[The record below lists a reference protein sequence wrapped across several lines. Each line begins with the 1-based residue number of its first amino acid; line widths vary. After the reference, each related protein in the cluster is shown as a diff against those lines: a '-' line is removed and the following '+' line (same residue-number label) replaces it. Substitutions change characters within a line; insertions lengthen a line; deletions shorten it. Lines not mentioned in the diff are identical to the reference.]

1 MKRKAGK
8 KQKTQ
13 INKKHLWIYIRY
25 LLPIIFILLTFISL
39 FIPCFLYTTIEGV
52 DDDVYSL
59 MGVLNEYWDP
69 VCNYAFFSVG
79 DLNAATLKFSQ
90 TFIISLVVFSVLF
103 VFAVATTIYVAVNAF
118 RYFKNSEDRSN
129 TRMLFLALVP
139 NRIAAFLWQ
148 LPCIPLLLFPRYI
161 IYMFKTILGETAT
174 LTLVFPE
181 PIIIWGIL
189 YIISIVVSIVTSSM
203 ESAQGMN
210 PFAKKVVSVV
220 YDDEDEETDNQ

>member
-1 MKRKAGK
+1 
-8 KQKTQ
+8 
-13 INKKHLWIYIRY
+13 
-25 LLPIIFILLTFISL
+25 
-39 FIPCFLYTTIEGV
+39 
-52 DDDVYSL
+52 

-90 TFIISLVVFSVLF
+90 TFIVSLVVFSVLF
-103 VFAVATTIYVAVNAF
+103 VVAAAGTVYVAVNAF

-129 TRMLFLALVP
+129 SRMLFLALVP

-161 IYMFKTILGETAT
+161 IYMFKTILGESAT

-189 YIISIVVSIVTSSM
+189 YVISIVVSIATASM

-210 PFAKKVVSVV
+210 PFAKRIASFDD
-220 YDDEDEETDNQ
+220 YDEDDE

>member
-1 MKRKAGK
+1 MKRKASK
-8 KQKTQ
+8 KKNNT

-25 LLPIIFILLTFISL
+25 ILPIIFILLTFISL
-39 FIPCFLYTTIEGV
+39 FIPCFLYTTVNGV

-90 TFIISLVVFSVLF
+90 TFIVSLVVFSVLF
-103 VFAVATTIYVAVNAF
+103 VVAVAGTVYVAVNAF

-129 TRMLFLALVP
+129 SRMLFLALVP

-161 IYMFKTILGETAT
+161 IYMFKTILGESAT

-189 YIISIVVSIVTSSM
+189 YVISIVVSIATASM

-210 PFAKKVVSVV
+210 PFAKRIASFDD
-220 YDDEDEETDNQ
+220 YDEDDE

>member
-1 MKRKAGK
+1 MKRKASK
-8 KQKTQ
+8 KKKNQ

-39 FIPCFLYTTIEGV
+39 FIPCFLYTTVEGV

-79 DLNAATLKFSQ
+79 DLDAATLKFSQ
-90 TFIISLVVFSVLF
+90 TFIVSVIVCAALFVFSVAGT
-103 VFAVATTIYVAVNAF
+103 VYVAVNAF
-118 RYFKNSEDRSN
+118 KYFKNSEDRSN
-129 TRMLFLALVP
+129 SRMLFLALVP

-148 LPCIPLLLFPRYI
+148 LLCIPLLLFPRYV
-161 IYMFKTILGETAT
+161 IYMFRTILGETAT
-174 LTLVFPE
+174 LTLTFPE

-189 YIISIVVSIVTSSM
+189 YIISIVVSIITASM

-210 PFAKKVVSVV
+210 PFAKKITSVD
-220 YDDEDEETDNQ
+220 YDDEDDE

>member
-1 MKRKAGK
+1 MKRKTAK
-8 KQKTQ
+8 KNKNK
-13 INKKHLWIYIRY
+13 INKKTLWIYIRY
-25 LLPIIFILLTFISL
+25 LAPIFVVVLTFISL
-39 FIPCFLYTTIEGV
+39 FIPCFLYTTVNGV

-90 TFIISLVVFSVLF
+90 TFIISLIVFSVLF
-103 VFAVATTIYVAVNAF
+103 VVAAAGTVYMAINAF
-118 RYFKNSEDRSN
+118 RYFKNSEDKSN
-129 TRMLFLALVP
+129 SRMLFLTLVP

-148 LPCIPLLLFPRYI
+148 LPIIPLLLFPRYI
-161 IYMFKTILGETAT
+161 IYMFKTILGESAT

-189 YIISIVVSIVTSSM
+189 YVISIAVSIATASM

-210 PFAKKVVSVV
+210 PFAKKTVSLD
-220 YDDEDEETDNQ
+220 YDDEDDE

>member
-1 MKRKAGK
+1 MKRKASK
-8 KQKTQ
+8 KKKNQ

-39 FIPCFLYTTIEGV
+39 FIPCFLYTNDEGV

-79 DLNAATLKFSQ
+79 DLDAATLKFSQ
-90 TFIISLVVFSVLF
+90 TFIVSVIVCAALFVFSVAGT
-103 VFAVATTIYVAVNAF
+103 VYVAVNAF
-118 RYFKNSEDRSN
+118 KYFKNSEDRSN
-129 TRMLFLALVP
+129 SRMLFLALVP

-148 LPCIPLLLFPRYI
+148 LTCIPLLLFPRYV
-161 IYMFKTILGETAT
+161 IYMFRTILGETAT
-174 LTLVFPE
+174 LTLTFPE

-189 YIISIVVSIVTSSM
+189 YIISIVVSIITASM

-210 PFAKKVVSVV
+210 PFAKKITSVD
-220 YDDEDEETDNQ
+220 YDDEDDE